1 VSEVNRSAPLEIEDA
16 TPANVAL
23 DINEL
28 CGIVDNSSALRR
40 DHKGEQC
47 EHTLKNQ
54 RFQTAAIF
62 SSLKRALVWICET
75 NRGGLHHAN

>member
-28 CGIVDNSSALRR
+28 CGVPITAPLSGGITR
-40 DHKGEQC
+40 GEQ
-47 EHTLKNQ
+47 
-54 RFQTAAIF
+54 
-62 SSLKRALVWICET
+62 
-75 NRGGLHHAN
+75 